1 MGNRASINQVW
12 KSGFSFLTVGFAIVL
27 TSLIFFGIG
36 IYLAGPLIDI
46 FGFEG
51 GLIIS
56 GLFTLIG
63 FIVLLVGYIGLMR
76 KVMTDGITLGLEN
89 GKQFSNSSKIVPMNF
104 KETISSGFDLIV
116 VIIGIV
122 LISVVLYYSG
132 TVVGSLFTEEV
143 CTEATWF
150 SDPSCEQKQTDFG
163 SSLQM
168 IFQVVA
174 GVILLSGILGTFVK
188 IVGDSISHAVK
199 KTGYGSMVPQQ
210 PEVNQVI
217 IDERGELIT
226 QADRLLSKHRQAAHM
241 GVVEPRSVSTELGS
255 VTTPLQPVEK
265 FSSSPSI
272 PATGLPDGWTEE
284 QWRQYGQQYL
294 DGTL

>member
-1 MGNRASINQVW
+1 MGNTKASINQVW
-12 KSGFSFLTVGFAIVL
+12 KSGFSFLTVGFAIVF
-27 TSLIFFGIG
+27 TSLIFFGMG
-36 IYLAGPLIDI
+36 IYLADPLIDA
-46 FGFEG
+46 FGFEV

-63 FIVLLVGYIGLMR
+63 AFILLIGYIGLMR

-89 GKQFSNSSKIVPMNF
+89 GKQFSNSNKIVPMNF
-104 KETISSGFDLIV
+104 KETIAAGFNLV
-116 VIIGIV
+116 VVTIGII
-122 LISVVLYYSG
+122 LIPVMLYYSG
-132 TVVGSLFTEEV
+132 IMAGSLFTEEV

-150 SDPSCEQKQTDFG
+150 SDSSCEQKQTDFG

-174 GVILLSGILGTFVK
+174 GVILLSGILGMFVK

-199 KTGYGSMVPQQ
+199 KTGYGAMVSQQ
-210 PEVNQVI
+210 PEINQVI
-217 IDERGELIT
+217 IDERATIA
-226 QADRLLSKHRQAAHM
+226 QADNLLSRHRQAAHM
-241 GVVEPRSVSTELGS
+241 GGVVPRSTSAELGS

-265 FSSSPSI
+265 FSSSPPI
-272 PATGLPDGWTEE
+272 PATGLPEGWTEE